1 MFPHKFKKKRI
12 FLKGNL
18 IVDPQNFACRYPIAL
33 CFVCVQL
40 THPLPACALPGKEF
54 ADSIGVG
61 FFETSAKVG
70 RPSRSLCGVATG

>member
-1 MFPHKFKKKRI
+1 MRPESLR
-12 FLKGNL
+12 
-18 IVDPQNFACRYPIAL
+18 
-33 CFVCVQL
+33 FVCVQL